1 MYLEIWFNMD
11 EDLAIINNNT
21 RNQKIKDFFNKN
33 KKLLILIFGFLL
45 IIIISFYS
53 FQIYQDKK
61 KESLSNKFNNAIIN
75 HKNGDNSKILSEM
88 VEIVKNED
96 GTYSPL
102 ALYYLIDNSLID
114 NKDDVNELFDILINK
129 TSLESEIK
137 NLIIYKKGLLN
148 ANSSNENDL
157 LEILNPVINSNSVW
171 KSHSLYLMAEY
182 FYSKDEKQKSK
193 EFFEQILNVE
203 NANLDIIKEAQKRL
217 NRDLSE

>member
-1 MYLEIWFNMD
+1 MD

-45 IIIISFYS
+45 IVIISFYS

-137 NLIIYKKGLLN
+137 NLIIYKKSLFN